1 MLISLLKLIF
11 GAAFI
16 LIGADLLTSGA
27 TQIAR
32 RFKVSELLI
41 GLTVVALGTSLP
53 ELTVSLL
60 SALEGK
66 AEMAVGN
73 VIGSNIFNTLVI
85 LGATALI
92 CPVRVSKQ
100 VIAKDIPWSILAGL
114 ILLIVASGH
123 FINGDVNN
131 VITRQSGLLMLCL
144 FFVFIY
150 YTILVAKAENTES
163 DDEEE
168 SIPFMPVWKILL
180 FLVIGICGLVFGG
193 DAFVDGASQLAFLM
207 GLSESFVGITIVAA
221 GTSLPELATSVVAA
235 LKHKSGMA
243 IGNAIGSNIFNIFLI
258 LGVSSS
264 ITPLSMGSI
273 TIVDLLVQLLCCV
286 IVWFFARTS
295 YTLSR
300 IEGALLLLMYGGYM
314 TYLLI
319 PVL

>member
-1 MLISLLKLIF
+1 MIISLFKLIL

-27 TQIAR
+27 THIAR

-41 GLTVVALGTSLP
+41 GLTVVAMGTSLP

-60 SALEGK
+60 SAIEGK

-100 VIAKDIPWSILAGL
+100 IIAKDIPWSILAGL

-150 YTILVAKAENTES
+150 YTILVAKAEKT
-163 DDEEE
+163 EEE
-168 SIPFMPVWKILL
+168 EENSVPIAPLWKSLL
-180 FLVIGICGLVFGG
+180 FIAIGICGLVFGG

-235 LKHKSGMA
+235 MKHKSGMA

-258 LGVSSS
+258 LGISSS
-264 ITPLSMGSI
+264 ITPLSMGNI

-300 IEGALLLLMYGGYM
+300 IEGALLLLMYGGYL

>member
-1 MLISLLKLIF
+1 MITSILQLVF

-16 LIGADLLTSGA
+16 LIGADMLTSGA
-27 TQIAR
+27 THIAR
-32 RFKVSELLI
+32 RLNVSELLI

-53 ELTVSLL
+53 ELTVSVI

-73 VIGSNIFNTLVI
+73 VIGSNVFNTLVI

-123 FINGDVNN
+123 LINGDVNN
-131 VITRQSGLLMLCL
+131 VITRQSGLIMLVL
-144 FFVFIY
+144 FLVFVY
-150 YTILVAKAENTES
+150 YTILVAKGES
-163 DDEEE
+163 ASHEEE
-168 SIPFMPVWKILL
+168 TPLPPLWKSIGLI
-180 FLVIGICGLVFGG
+180 VIGICGLVFGG
-193 DAFVDGASQLAFLM
+193 DAFVDGASGIAFLM

-235 LKHKSGMA
+235 TKNKSGMA

-258 LGVSSS
+258 LGVSST
-264 ITPLSMGSI
+264 ITPLSMGNI
-273 TIVDLLVQLLCCV
+273 TIIDLLVQFFCCI

-314 TYLLI
+314 TYLLMPI
-319 PVL
+319 L